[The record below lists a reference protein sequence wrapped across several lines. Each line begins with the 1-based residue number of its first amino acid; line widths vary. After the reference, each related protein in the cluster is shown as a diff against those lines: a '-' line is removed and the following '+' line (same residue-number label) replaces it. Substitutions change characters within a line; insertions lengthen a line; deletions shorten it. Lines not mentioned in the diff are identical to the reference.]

1 MQLSDVVVGGIATT
15 VPFWPLLAFVGLGL
29 VTLAHR
35 TPSERTVAGCVLW
48 SLSLSLIGS
57 LATAAFMLSHHQ
69 DVLMV
74 DVGPWF
80 STGTYTFEL
89 SFLVD
94 RLSVTMM
101 VLASA
106 ISLLIGRFSV
116 NYLHREPGFT
126 RFFLLLALFATGM
139 LLLVEA
145 GSIDL
150 LFVGWELVGLTSA
163 LLIGFFHE
171 RTTPVR
177 AGLKAFTIYRLCD
190 IGLLLAVVLLHH
202 YAGSAEWVEA
212 LGEWAWPG
220 PAVVMGVGPATVLAL
235 CLVLAAMGKSAQ
247 LPFSSWLPRAMEGP
261 TPSSALFYGALSVH
275 AGLYLLLRAEPLL
288 QRAPLASAVL
298 VGVGLLTA
306 LHATLVWRVQ
316 TDVKSALAYAVLTQV
331 GLMFAEVGMGWYR
344 LALVH
349 LVAHACLRC
358 LQLLRAPS
366 ALREVQMRHAA
377 TQGVKPPPVAVG
389 HHVMPEGLRQR
400 FYRLALER
408 FALDV
413 LHEQWALRPL
423 LWLGAWVDKAERVW
437 VGVVSGW
444 IPRAAETRRLES
456 EHRAATEPSDGK
468 STGAV

>member
-1 MQLSDVVVGGIATT
+1 MLLSDVLVGWIATT
-15 VPFWPLLAFVGLGL
+15 VPFWPLMAFVGLGVVML
-29 VTLAHR
+29 VHR
-35 TPSERTVAGCVLW
+35 TPGERTVAWCVQGALG
-48 SLSLSLIGS
+48 LSL
-57 LATAAFMLSHHQ
+57 LASVVTIISMLVRHQ
-69 DVLMV
+69 DMLVV

-80 STGTYTFEL
+80 SAGSYTFEV
-89 SFLVD
+89 SFLLD

-101 VLASA
+101 GLASV
-106 ISLLIGRFSV
+106 ITQLIGRFSV
-116 NYLHREPGFT
+116 NYLHREPGFA

-150 LFVGWELVGLTSA
+150 LFIGWEMVGLTSA
-163 LLIGFFHE
+163 MLIAFFQE

-177 AGLKAFTIYRLCD
+177 SGLKAFTIYRLCD
-190 IGLLLAVVLLHH
+190 VGLLLAVVLMHH
-202 YAGSAEWVEA
+202 WLGSAEWVEA
-212 LGEWAWPG
+212 LGMRPWPG
-220 PAVVMGVGPATVLAL
+220 QEVSLAVVPATVLGL
-235 CLVLAAMGKSAQ
+235 CLLLAAMGKSAQ
-247 LPFSSWLPRAMEGP
+247 FPFSSWLPRAMEGP

-275 AGLYLLLRAEPLL
+275 AGLYLLLRAAPLL
-288 QRAPLASAVL
+288 DRSPVASMAL

-331 GLMFAEVGMGWYR
+331 GLMFVEVGLGWYR

-349 LVAHACLRC
+349 LVAHASLRC

-366 ALREVQMRHAA
+366 ALREVQARHAA
-377 TQGVKPPPVAVG
+377 SQGARPPRVAVA
-389 HHVMPEGLRQR
+389 HHVLPGSLERR

-423 LWLGAWVDKAERVW
+423 LWVGTWIDRAERLW
-437 VGVVSGW
+437 VGALSGW
-444 IPRAAETRRLES
+444 APREVEPESRLVS
-456 EHRAATEPSDGK
+456 KPSRGE